1 MNLSR
6 QSLGEERQSLKLGSF
21 ISWLKSIREGVT
33 IDRALAKRADN
44 FLILR
49 IVAAALVI
57 YGHAPHIAP
66 AVDNIDFFVRM
77 GWGHYSGDIAVDMFF
92 LISGFLVTGS
102 YIRQKS
108 LYKFAKARF
117 LRVFPAFLLN
127 VTALALVYGLLLTT
141 LPKMDY
147 LRQPDTWNYIT
158 TNLKMTSNMA
168 WTLPGVF
175 EEGLKT
181 STINGSQWTLPAEVR
196 MYVLLGVMGALG
208 LFASV
213 RVTTVVLVALFF
225 VALLHPEFFP
235 LHPGWFRPGG
245 FFLLG
250 VLIFMHR
257 TWITLRLE
265 TAIAVVML
273 AVLTHHLAIYSVTF
287 ALALAGVVF
296 SFAYLT
302 PPLRWLE
309 RFGDPSYG
317 IYLWGWPCQ
326 QLVAHFA
333 PGAGLVLHV
342 TTSIILAVALGYASW
357 MVLEK
362 RALRFK

>member
-1 MNLSR
+1 MHRGFHESIKAKPV
-6 QSLGEERQSLKLGSF
+6 ERF
-21 ISWLKSIREGVT
+21 VSWLKSIMEGVSVEA
-33 IDRALAKRADN
+33 ALARRADN

-49 IVAAALVI
+49 IIAATLVI

-66 AVDNIDFFVRM
+66 AVENVDLFVRL
-77 GWGHYSGDIAVDMFF
+77 GWGHYSGDIAVDVFF

-117 LRVFPAFLLN
+117 LRVFPAFFLN
-127 VTALALVYGLLLTT
+127 VTVLALVYGLMLTT
-141 LPKMDY
+141 LPKLDY
-147 LRQPDTWNYIT
+147 LRQADTWSYIT
-158 TNLKMTSNMA
+158 TNLKMASDMA

-175 EEGLKT
+175 AEGLKT

-208 LFASV
+208 LFASA
-213 RVTTVVLVALFF
+213 RIGTLVLIAVFF
-225 VALLHPEFFP
+225 AGLLHPEFFP
-235 LHPGWFRPGG
+235 LHPDWFRIGG

-250 VLIFMHR
+250 VLVYIHR
-257 TWITLRLE
+257 SSIKIRLE
-265 TAIAVVML
+265 LAVALVLL

-296 SFAYLT
+296 SLAYLT
-302 PPLRWLE
+302 PVMRWLE

-317 IYLWGWPCQ
+317 IYLWGWPSQ
-326 QLVAHFA
+326 QLVAHFV
-333 PGAGLVLHV
+333 PRAGLALHV
-342 TTSIILAVALGYASW
+342 TLAIMLATSFGYLSW
-357 MVLEK
+357 AFLEK
-362 RALRFK
+362 RMLRFK